1 VDNSL
6 STELSASKYYKPT
19 YAQESVDKVGQNPW
33 ITQRWSL
40 AVGGRDPPLAG
51 LAGATVAAL
60 NTYKKKFLKN
70 LKTNLPNKSNC
81 AKMSTPQT
89 TE

>member
-1 VDNSL
+1 L
-6 STELSASKYYKPT
+6 AKIWG
-19 YAQESVDKVGQNPW
+19 QVGGGQ
-33 ITQRWSL
+33 L
-40 AVGGRDPPLAG
+40 AVGGRDPPVAG

-60 NTYKKKFLKN
+60 NTYKKKFFKI